1 MKRKFIFIIF
11 LILFFTGGVLACN
24 CSRNKFTGRW
34 TEKIS
39 ERVVMDVFQDKLGS
53 EYKVFIT
60 WREDNLAQKEI
71 YRFKAKPEANGCL
84 NYQDGELV
92 YRTFDKNEFEDK
104 VAYTDGSGKICI
116 NGDKLTWTD
125 NKDNTSTE
133 FIKANKDLQKST
145 TVKNK
150 MFTFTLPEELKGVY
164 KAEIKKDKISIYH
177 KKSQKAGFG
186 GFAFGIKAY
195 KNPADH
201 AVMPGS
207 KKLGELTDK
216 KGNLYDIVVKYPT
229 DVQYDYTKS
238 PKAPKD
244 YEILYNIGEFV
255 NINGL
260 NGYQYHKNQGMLGE
274 DLYKDILKK
283 HITAINEKWNYVK
296 LENEDMSYMYKVLA
310 QGKKNVFDRVGYIY
324 FDVNADGIDELLIGE
339 IADGEWK
346 GIIYD
351 IYTMVDRKP
360 QHVISGGNRDR
371 YFVCDY
377 AFICNEYS
385 SGAKESGVR
394 VYNLVENSTE
404 LFPQVSF
411 KYDGY
416 QNEKRPWFLSY
427 GNNIDAD
434 SWENVSEETYKERKL
449 IFERYERFDFIPLS
463 KLAK

>member
-186 GFAFGIKAY
+186 GFALLFNSSSSPSSRVISVLISFCLVSLAFSSARIAASSVSISAASAS
-195 KNPADH
+195 NAARSSSDVFSLISPNAVTARASRSIH
-201 AVMPGS
+201 AFLRLSISDLAVCNS
-207 KKLGELTDK
+207 LSSVLS
-216 KGNLYDIVVKYPT
+216 
-229 DVQYDYTKS
+229 S
-238 PKAPKD
+238 PRR
-244 YEILYNIGEFV
+244 L
-255 NINGL
+255 
-260 NGYQYHKNQGMLGE
+260 
-274 DLYKDILKK
+274 
-283 HITAINEKWNYVK
+283 AINNCLNAILISSLSAVLSTAQIFSFLNSCVHLHELKGK
-296 LENEDMSYMYKVLA
+296 CFHRRGMYI
-310 QGKKNVFDRVGYIY
+310 R
-324 FDVNADGIDELLIGE
+324 
-339 IADGEWK
+339 
-346 GIIYD
+346 
-351 IYTMVDRKP
+351 
-360 QHVISGGNRDR
+360 
-371 YFVCDY
+371 
-377 AFICNEYS
+377 
-385 SGAKESGVR
+385 
-394 VYNLVENSTE
+394 
-404 LFPQVSF
+404 
-411 KYDGY
+411 
-416 QNEKRPWFLSY
+416 
-427 GNNIDAD
+427 
-434 SWENVSEETYKERKL
+434 
-449 IFERYERFDFIPLS
+449 
-463 KLAK
+463 